1 MPKISPKNKRPG
13 RSTDRVTIKAKTKDN
28 DSIWQ
33 EGNLSYQWWLGKD
46 EATRAQQLVSTALYL
61 QKQQQFRVKQ
71 ASIFNRVVSGK
82 PLMNYA
88 INSKMLDV
96 SNQLPMDR
104 PSMNVTYSCTDTL
117 VSRISQNRPQPIF
130 LTDNGDYKER
140 NIAKQMNQF
149 ITGEFFRTKAYE
161 IGVENLRDATWFGD
175 GFVKIVEKDKK
186 VALERTLETEL
197 WVDTN
202 DAYYNDPKMLIQ
214 TKLVSRDVAEAMFPD
229 EFKRIKAADKATV
242 DTSSTSKDTVSDQ
255 IILVEGWHKRSS
267 EGSDDGF
274 HMIACSQGMLFE
286 EEWKKDQ
293 FPFVKLPYDPNA
305 VGWFSRG
312 LVELLLGTQIEI
324 NKLLITMS
332 QAINLIGVPR
342 IFIDEMSR
350 VLETAFNNNVGTII
364 KYRGTKPIYEVA
376 QCLPQEMY
384 DHLERLITFA
394 YQQSGISALAAT
406 SQKPM
411 GLNSGE
417 AIRSYDAL
425 QSDRFA
431 TFAKR
436 YENYYIELAYQIID
450 LAKEIAERDGA
461 YSTVY
466 PHKDGTR
473 EVDLPKAAI
482 LKDTYVI
489 QCFDQ
494 SSLPRDPAGR
504 YSMLSEMLANGE
516 IDLKE
521 FRRLSGFPDLK
532 QSDKL
537 ANALEERVLSIL
549 DNIIESGEY
558 EAPDQFMLDPEGTAV
573 KLVTQYIN
581 IYAPAKLEESKM
593 AKLRQFF
600 VQMNDLQTQ
609 AAIAANP
616 PPPPQPAPAPAAPP
630 APGAPQQQ

>member
-96 SNQLPMDR
+96 SNQLPIDR

-558 EAPDQFMLDPEGTAV
+558 EAPDQFMVDPEGTAV
-573 KLVTQYIN
+573 KRVTQYIN

-600 VQMNDLQTQ
+600 VQMNDFQTQ

-616 PPPPQPAPAPAAPP
+616 PPPPQPAPPPAAPP
-630 APGAPQQQ
+630 APGAPQQ

>member
-1 MPKISPKNKRPG
+1 MPKITSKEKRPG
-13 RSTDRVTIKAKTKDN
+13 RSTDRVTVKAKTKEGM
-28 DSIWQ
+28 SQ
-33 EGNLSYQWWLGKD
+33 EGNLSYQWWLGKTP
-46 EATRAQQLVSTALYL
+46 EERAQQLVSTGLYL

-149 ITGEFFRTKAYE
+149 ILGEFFRTKAYE

-175 GFVKIVEKDKK
+175 GFVKIVEKDRK
-186 VALERTLETEL
+186 ASLERTLETEL

-214 TKLVSRDVAEAMFPD
+214 TKLVSRDVAEAMFP
-229 EFKRIKAADKATV
+229 EAFAKLQTADKATV

-255 IILVEGWHKRSS
+255 IILFEGWHKRSS
-267 EGSDDGF
+267 EDSDDGF
-274 HMIACSQGMLFE
+274 HMIACSRGNVFE
-286 EEWKKDQ
+286 EKWDKDS

-312 LVELLLGTQIEI
+312 LVEILLGTQIEI

-332 QAINLIGVPR
+332 QAISLIGVPR
-342 IFIDEMSR
+342 IFVNEMSR

-364 KYRGTKPIYEVA
+364 KYRGEKPIYEVA
-376 QCLPQEMY
+376 QCVPEEMY
-384 DHLERLITFA
+384 AHLERLITYA

-431 TFAKR
+431 TFSKR

-450 LAKEIAERDGA
+450 LAKDIAQRDGK

-537 ANALEERVLSIL
+537 ANALEERVFYIL
-549 DNIIESGEY
+549 DNIIETGEY
-558 EAPDQFMLDPEGTAV
+558 EEPDPFMLDPEGTAL
-573 KLVTQYIN
+573 KLTTQYIN

-593 AKLRQFF
+593 EKLRQFF
-600 VQMNDLQTQ
+600 VQLSDMQTQ
-609 AAIAANP
+609 AIAASQP
-616 PPPPQPAPAPAAPP
+616 PPEPQQPAPQ
-630 APGAPQQQ
+630 GVPQQ